1 MAAKRLRN
9 ETDDGDSEMLPGD
22 KRLRSLH
29 CFAKAVRGVLAANE
43 FKHFSIVLEP
53 MIRKVVHEEVE
64 RGLFQGVISLQ
75 RPPRM
80 QVQAAECT
88 TLMLVF
94 EKPLTLPIFT
104 GSKVEDEEGKP
115 LRVTLVDTSHGGRSL
130 VMLPS
135 PVKVEIVVVD
145 GDFPGEREEWTKEE
159 FEKNIVKERTGKRP
173 LITGDVN
180 FILREGSATI
190 GEINFTDNS
199 SWIRSR
205 QFRIGAKVIGET
217 SGGMRIKEAITDPFM
232 VKDHRGESYKKH
244 YPPARSDEVWR
255 LEKIGK
261 DGVFHKRLQAENINT
276 VHDFLALSFV
286 DPERLRSIL
295 GPTMSEK
302 TWEATLAHA
311 RTCDMD
317 SSPCLL
323 RRDHRVLPFDPVCE
337 LRGVLVNGHPQPIH
351 SLGSPRRAYMR
362 HLVQEAHR
370 HGRDPREAN
379 GVIGRVALWQQG
391 AMVPQIGYDSS
402 SSPSTTFL
410 PTCQETPMT
419 PANLAGGFDGETIHG
434 NLELEYA
441 AGWIPDLAA
450 DQNNHGFFDDC

>member
-145 GDFPGEREEWTKEE
+145 GDFPGEREDKGED
-159 FEKNIVKERTGKRP
+159 GKRP

-205 QFRIGAKVIGET
+205 QFRIGAKVIGES

-317 SSPCLL
+317 SSPASSGETTASSRLT
-323 RRDHRVLPFDPVCE
+323 PSANSA
-337 LRGVLVNGHPQPIH
+337 GS
-351 SLGSPRRAYMR
+351 SLTVTP
-362 HLVQEAHR
+362 
-370 HGRDPREAN
+370 
-379 GVIGRVALWQQG
+379 
-391 AMVPQIGYDSS
+391 
-402 SSPSTTFL
+402 SPSTASAERDFFCHAGL
-410 PTCQETPMT
+410 HETPGSGGT
-419 PANLAGGFDGETIHG
+419 PPWARPTRGQRADRPSRSS
-434 NLELEYA
+434 A
-441 AGWIPDLAA
+441 AR
-450 DQNNHGFFDDC
+450 